1 MSQERSKD
9 PGAYVGREPELAEET
24 IPGGSQPGDERVAA
38 YATRGD
44 KLPETGDEPPPEGHR
59 EGEQADSARLREAG
73 QDR

>member
-1 MSQERSKD
+1 MTEERPLD

-44 KLPETGDEPPPEGHR
+44 KLPETGDEAPPEGHR
-59 EGEQADSARLREAG
+59 EGEAADSARLREAG